1 MGVHVQNIRTGDGV
15 NYPRD
20 GDVVTVHY
28 TGMLVDG
35 KVFDSSRTRDEP
47 FRFIL
52 GKQRAEDGGGKFFLT
67 KPDFQDRS
75 FFRFLSSDSR
85 MERRNFPNVSG
96 TKSQTHLRTGL
107 CFQRSRIFWGESQI
121 NNFIL

>member
-52 GKQRAEDGGGKFFLT
+52 GKQRAEDGGGKFFCLVI
-67 KPDFQDRS
+67 KIS
-75 FFRFLSSDSR
+75 
-85 MERRNFPNVSG
+85 RRNS
-96 TKSQTHLRTGL
+96 SLI
-107 CFQRSRIFWGESQI
+107 SI
-121 NNFIL
+121 

>member
-1 MGVHVQNIRTGDGV
+1 MTICSSKVNYILFFRIMGVQVQTLHVGDGQ

-52 GKQRAEDGGGKFFLT
+52 GKQRHEDGGGESYFLPVCST
-67 KPDFQDRS
+67 KVVRSIQSFAAGTRASLRCPWVSVPD
-75 FFRFLSSDSR
+75 
-85 MERRNFPNVSG
+85 
-96 TKSQTHLRTGL
+96 
-107 CFQRSRIFWGESQI
+107 
-121 NNFIL
+121 

>member
-52 GKQRAEDGGGKFFLT
+52 GKQRAEDGGGKFFYL
-67 KPDFQDRS
+67 KIS
-75 FFRFLSSDSR
+75 
-85 MERRNFPNVSG
+85 RRNS
-96 TKSQTHLRTGL
+96 SLI
-107 CFQRSRIFWGESQI
+107 SI
-121 NNFIL
+121 

>member
-52 GKQRAEDGGGKFFLT
+52 GKQRAEDGGGKFLLQSLIFKIDHFSDFYVVIRGWNEGISQMSLGQRAKLT
-67 KPDFQDRS
+67 CEPDYAFKDHGYS
-75 FFRFLSSDSR
+75 GVSD
-85 MERRNFPNVSG
+85 
-96 TKSQTHLRTGL
+96 K
-107 CFQRSRIFWGESQI
+107 
-121 NNFIL
+121 

>member
-52 GKQRAEDGGGKFFLT
+52 GKQRAEDGGGKFFFI
-67 KPDFQDRS
+67 KANFQDFS
-75 FFRFLSSDSR
+75 LKLIF
-85 MERRNFPNVSG
+85 NFNQVIRGWNEGISQMSLGQRAKLTCEPDYAFKDHGYSGVSY
-96 TKSQTHLRTGL
+96 K
-107 CFQRSRIFWGESQI
+107 I
-121 NNFIL
+121 